1 MAFFHPQIRVSVGE
15 DHMNLVEFGTIL
27 CSCFGDGP
35 NEAVRDILLNEYALD
50 LESEDSHSFS

>member
-1 MAFFHPQIRVSVGE
+1 
-15 DHMNLVEFGTIL
+15 MNLVEFGTIL